1 MPNWN
6 HIVRQHL
13 AVLRL
18 PPEREIEI
26 VEEQALHL
34 EAAYEDAL
42 ADGLSAAEAEARAVQ
57 SYDWRLLECELSR
70 AERAPAE
77 RWEPV
82 ETTANGGMQ
91 MTDLIQDV
99 RYGLRMLVKQ
109 PGFTFA
115 ALLALAFGIGANT
128 AIFSVVNAVLL
139 KSLPYE
145 NPNQLMMVWES
156 NRELAKDHENPSP
169 GNFLDLREQKA
180 VFDSITA
187 WFETA
192 RTLQGE
198 HDAEQ
203 VNSAQVS
210 VEFFQTLGAKA
221 ALGRVFQPGETT
233 GVAHSGPGQYA
244 SGDRV
249 IVISDSLW
257 RRRFGADPALIGK
270 PVTINGL
277 DWQVLGV
284 MPAGFAM
291 PDQRIDLWEP
301 WGIERSYGTPRFP
314 EGPPRDWRFLSVLA
328 RLKSGITAE
337 QAQAHLDS
345 LSTTLAER
353 HPKTNRG
360 WRLNVTA
367 FHDEVVGAACPPLLW
382 LFAAVGMVLLIAC
395 ANVAGLLMARAAGRQ
410 REIAV
415 RSALGASRLRLMRQ
429 LLTESVILALL
440 GGALGLA
447 LTGAF
452 LDLLVSLAPA
462 DVPRIDQIAVDG
474 RVLAFT
480 MIVSVVT
487 GIIFGLFPA
496 LKGSRIEL
504 TSALK
509 EGGAGGGL
517 SHHRF
522 LKTMIVAEIAI
533 ALALMAGAGLLT
545 RSFMRLLQADPGF
558 DPKNLL
564 TMHIT
569 LDGVAYRGRATEY
582 YRQLIARL
590 EALPGVVSAAAVTTL
605 PMSDVGV
612 DFDRPYWREGDPEP
626 GGEGDK
632 VDVRMATPGYFKTMG
647 MALLKGRQFTD
658 QDRRDTPAVIIVNES
673 LANKVWPNEDP
684 VGKRLMID
692 YNRGKYAY
700 EVVGVTR
707 GVSYYGLR
715 SRPQPELFIPHAQN
729 AYLPMN
735 VVVCTTTDPAQ
746 LINAVKGEL
755 LALDPKQPAHNL
767 VTMEQFIARSL
778 APDRFAT
785 WLLGLL
791 SALALLLAATGVY
804 GVMSYALNQ
813 RAREFAIRTA
823 LGAQARDIRRLAL
836 THVLRL
842 WLAGSAL
849 GLMAAWPVGRALQS
863 QLYGV
868 GGADAVSLLAALSFL
883 LVTALVEPFRN
894 FPPCSLNGKI
904 GI

>member
-1 MPNWN
+1 MHLRQLRGWL
-6 HIVRQHL
+6 VRLFGLFSRKRREREFAEELESHL
-13 AVLRL
+13 ALHIEDNLRAGMS
-18 PPEREIEI
+18 PE
-26 VEEQALHL
+26 
-34 EAAYEDAL
+34 
-42 ADGLSAAEAEARAVQ
+42 EARRLAQIKLGGVTWTQELHREQRGLPMLETLVQ
-57 SYDWRLLECELSR
+57 
-70 AERAPAE
+70 
-77 RWEPV
+77 
-82 ETTANGGMQ
+82 
-91 MTDLIQDV
+91 DL
-99 RYGLRMLVKQ
+99 RYGVRMLLKQ
-109 PGFTFA
+109 PGFTLVA
-115 ALLALAFGIGANT
+115 VLTLALGIGANT

-139 KSLPYE
+139 KPLPYE

-156 NRELAKDHENPSP
+156 NRELAKEHENPSP

-180 VFDSITA
+180 VFDSVTA

-203 VNSAQVS
+203 APSAQVS

-221 ALGRVFQPGETT
+221 ALGRVFQPGETL
-233 GVAHSGPGQYA
+233 GVAHSGAGQYA

-257 RRRFGADPALIGK
+257 RRRFGADPALVGK
-270 PVTINGL
+270 TVTINGL

-291 PDQRIDLWEP
+291 PNQRIDLWEP
-301 WGIERSYGTPRFP
+301 WGIERTYGTPRFP

-345 LSTTLAER
+345 LSNTLAER

-360 WRLNVTA
+360 WRLNLTT
-367 FHDEVVGAACPPLLW
+367 FHDEVAGAARPPLLW
-382 LFAAVGMVLLIAC
+382 LFAAVALVLLIAC

-415 RSALGASRLRLMRQ
+415 RTAIGASRWRLMRQ

-447 LTGAF
+447 LTGAC

-462 DVPRIDQIAVDG
+462 NAPRIDQVAVDG
-474 RVLAFT
+474 RALAFT

-487 GIIFGLFPA
+487 GILFGLFPA
-496 LKGSRIEL
+496 LKSARTDL
-504 TSALK
+504 TLALK
-509 EGGAGGGL
+509 EGGAGGATGGL

-522 LKTMIVAEIAI
+522 LKTMIVAEMAV
-533 ALALMAGAGLLT
+533 ALTLMVGAGLLT
-545 RSFMRLLQADPGF
+545 RSFIHLLKADPGF

-569 LDGVAYRGRATEY
+569 LDGAAYRGRATEY
-582 YRQLIARL
+582 YQQLIERL
-590 EALPGVVSAAAVTTL
+590 EALPGVVSAAAVATL

-673 LANKVWPNEDP
+673 MADKVWPNEDP
-684 VGKRLMID
+684 IGKRLMID

-735 VVVCTTTDPAQ
+735 IVVRTTTEPAQ

-755 LALDPKQPAHNL
+755 RALDPKQPAHNL

-791 SALALLLAATGVY
+791 STLALLLAATGVY
-804 GVMSYALNQ
+804 GVMSYAVNQ

-823 LGAQARDIRRLAL
+823 LGAQARDIRRLVL
-836 THVLRL
+836 TYALRL
-842 WLAGSAL
+842 WLVGSAL

-868 GGADAVSLLAALSFL
+868 GSIDAVALAAALSLL
-883 LVTALVEPFRN
+883 LVTALLAGLIPARRAGRVDPAVTLRGE
-894 FPPCSLNGKI
+894 
-904 GI
+904 

>member
-1 MPNWN
+1 MT
-6 HIVRQHL
+6 
-13 AVLRL
+13 
-18 PPEREIEI
+18 
-26 VEEQALHL
+26 ALF
-34 EAAYEDAL
+34 
-42 ADGLSAAEAEARAVQ
+42 
-57 SYDWRLLECELSR
+57 
-70 AERAPAE
+70 
-77 RWEPV
+77 
-82 ETTANGGMQ
+82 
-91 MTDLIQDV
+91 QDV

-109 PGFTFA
+109 PGFTFV
-115 ALLALAFGIGANT
+115 ALLALALGIGANT

-139 KSLPYE
+139 KPLPYE
-145 NPNQLMMVWES
+145 NPDQLMMVWES
-156 NRELAKDHENPSP
+156 NRELAKDHDSPSP

-180 VFDSITA
+180 VFDSVTA

-203 VNSAQVS
+203 APSAQVS

-221 ALGRVFQPGETT
+221 ALGRVFQPGETL
-233 GVAHSGPGQYA
+233 GVAHNGAGQYA

-249 IVISDSLW
+249 VVISDGLW
-257 RRRFGADPALIGK
+257 RRRFGADPALVGK
-270 PVTINGL
+270 TVTINGL

-291 PDQRIDLWEP
+291 PNQRVDLWEP
-301 WGIERSYGTPRFP
+301 WGIERSYGTARFP

-328 RLKSGITAE
+328 RLKSGITGE

-353 HPKTNRG
+353 RPKTNRG

-367 FHDEVVGAACPPLLW
+367 YHDEVVGAARPPLLG
-382 LFAAVGMVLLIAC
+382 LFAAVAMVLLIAC
-395 ANVAGLLMARAAGRQ
+395 ANVAGLLMARAAARQ

-415 RSALGASRLRLMRQ
+415 RTAIGASRLRLMRQ

-447 LTGAF
+447 LTGACR
-452 LDLLVSLAPA
+452 DLLVSLAPA
-462 DVPRIDQIAVDG
+462 NAPRIDQVAVDG
-474 RVLAFT
+474 RALAFT
-480 MIVSVVT
+480 MIVSALT
-487 GIIFGLFPA
+487 GILFGLFPA
-496 LKGSRIEL
+496 LKGSRTEL

-509 EGGAGGGL
+509 EGGAGGATGGL

-533 ALALMAGAGLLT
+533 ALTLMAGAGLLT
-545 RSFMRLLQADPGF
+545 RSFIHLLKADPGF

-569 LDGVAYRGRATEY
+569 LDGAAYRGRATEY
-582 YRQLIARL
+582 YQQLIERL

-632 VDVRMATPGYFKTMG
+632 VDVRMATPGYFRTMG
-647 MALLKGRQFTD
+647 MTLLKGRQFTD

-673 LANKVWPNEDP
+673 MADKVWPNEDP
-684 VGKRLMID
+684 IGKRLMID

-735 VVVCTTTDPAQ
+735 VVVRTAADPAQ
-746 LINAVKGEL
+746 LINAAKGEL
-755 LALDPKQPAHNL
+755 RALDPKQPAHNL

-804 GVMSYALNQ
+804 GVMSYAVNQ
-813 RAREFAIRTA
+813 RTREFGVRLA
-823 LGAQARDIRRLAL
+823 LGARRGDVLKLIVRQGMTLAIAGIGIGLVAALAL
-836 THVLRL
+836 TRL
-842 WLAGSAL
+842 MKGLLFGVSATDPLTFAGVAL
-849 GLMAAWPVGRALQS
+849 LLTLIA
-863 QLYGV
+863 
-868 GGADAVSLLAALSFL
+868 LLACLIPARRAAKVDPL
-883 LVTALVEPFRN
+883 TALRRE
-894 FPPCSLNGKI
+894 
-904 GI
+904 